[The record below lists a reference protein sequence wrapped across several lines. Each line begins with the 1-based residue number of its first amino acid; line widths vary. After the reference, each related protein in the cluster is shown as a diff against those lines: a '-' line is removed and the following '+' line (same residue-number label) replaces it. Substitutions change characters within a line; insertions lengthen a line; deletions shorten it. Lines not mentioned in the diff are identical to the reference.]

1 MDERVAPLRV
11 LLAVRSLYVIAVVP
25 GLVRLAQLS
34 ALRPVLLSLIFFS
47 AGSLAVEIL
56 LIEMIRRRHNWAR
69 FVFAATVILSCGSFI
84 QLPAKPLLSGVF
96 LFLEVLA
103 TALLFG
109 GAAEKWFY
117 SPRDSVRANP
127 SRAFATA
134 ARSNS
139 PAQTNRSDETRASS
153 RWEIPVAAVNIAL
166 IGVSVLSFRFV
177 LGFAALGVL
186 MYSASE
192 GGGPNIVLIGF
203 AALIAYFVLLVVAI
217 TKWRR
222 DRYFRR
228 TSATTLAWALA
239 PMLPVLA
246 FSWYSRNG
254 ACFLTGVAC
263 RSQQI
268 VQGPP
273 PAAPIGPI
281 PPVRPQSKPPTAAPD
296 KTNTVVEAEM
306 PQVPGGVVLH
316 FANNVMPTD
325 AVAVRTQIGLAHECT
340 VLEVHKIPLFWKA
353 TTDARLRAAK
363 LQALAHNCFS
373 AQGLPDPDF
382 NQIGWGGRG

>member
-11 LLAVRSLYVIAVVP
+11 VVAVRSLYVIVLVP
-25 GLVRLAQLS
+25 GLVGLAHLS

-47 AGSLAVEIL
+47 AGRLAVEIL

-69 FVFAATVILSCGSFI
+69 FVFAATVILGCGSFI
-84 QLPAKPLLSGVF
+84 QLPRHTLLSGVF

-109 GAAEKWFY
+109 GAAERGFY
-117 SPRDSVRANP
+117 SPRDSVRVSP
-127 SRAFATA
+127 FRTFATA

-139 PAQTNRSDETRASS
+139 PARTNRSDETRAPS
-153 RWEIPVAAVNIAL
+153 RWEFPVAAVNIAL
-166 IGVSVLSFRFV
+166 IAVSVLSFRFV
-177 LGFAALGVL
+177 LGFAALGIL
-186 MYSASE
+186 MYSAGE

-203 AALIAYFVLLVVAI
+203 AALIAYLVLLVVAI

-239 PMLPVLA
+239 PILPVLA
-246 FSWYSRNG
+246 FSWYNGNG

-281 PPVRPQSKPPTAAPD
+281 PPVRPQSSPPTAAPD

-325 AVAVRTQIGLAHECT
+325 AVAVRTRIGLAHECT
-340 VLEVHKIPLFWKA
+340 VVEIHKIPLFWKA
-353 TTDARLRAAK
+353 TTDARLRAAR